1 MVEQDYIMRMIHE
14 AVRTLL
20 KLLFNR
26 NESESTVFQNKGKEE
41 KYERLLNLVDLGE
54 INEAENQL
62 LEDFNPSDEKDFE
75 MALLFYSYL
84 NERSNDFLEK
94 HEYSRLE
101 IVEGLNNVAEMC
113 GYTSLMKPFL
123 EGTE

>member
-1 MVEQDYIMRMIHE
+1 MVEQDYIMRIIHE

-26 NESESTVFQNKGKEE
+26 NESESTVFQNKEKEE

-62 LEDFNPSDEKDFE
+62 LEDFDPSDEKDFE

-101 IVEGLNNVAEMC
+101 IVEGLNSVAEMS
-113 GYTSLMKPFL
+113 GYTSLMKTFL
-123 EGTE
+123 EGTK